1 MHRLV
6 VALLAAL
13 DAALAAVVGVAA
25 ALAPLALLWL
35 VGATLPWN
43 ALWPTAVSVWQLGH
57 LVPLHIHLPAEYL
70 AVTGIDQSAASFV
83 VSLAP
88 LAFASFTAIFAAR
101 SGVRAA
107 QAGAAA
113 TGPVAGTIVFAV
125 LATLAGLTARNP
137 IAAIHLWQGVLFP
150 VSIYAIGVAGG
161 ALVAGW
167 ALADPAGHGVLD
179 AMRGRV
185 ARWRHGWDRFVE
197 LAARGTGIALAGLI
211 GLGALAVAVAMV
223 VRGGNVIALFEA
235 GHVDLLGVI
244 VVALGQLAYLP
255 TLVVWGLSF
264 IAGPGF
270 SVGVGTTVSP
280 AGTQLGVMPGIP
292 ALGALP
298 ETTSP
303 FLLVVVLLPVAVGAL
318 AGWAVRSRFADMDAS
333 THEVAHIGS
342 GLRAT
347 VAVAIAAL
355 SAAGT
360 AVLCAAASGSLG
372 PARLAQTGP
381 EPGPVALAVGI
392 EVLIGAAIMLL
403 SPAPEPGTEHA
414 AERPHTPRA
423 MPDEVTMPVEPLPV
437 APLPVE
443 PLPVEPLPV
452 EPLPVDAPLDRPA
465 DFPAPVA
472 HADAE
477 TGPVV
482 LPPVPAAQPEPEAH
496 AEPEP
501 EPDEPEGPK
510 PPPPAPSRP
519 DLGPNRPN
527 PLPPMASPGARD
539 GSQ

>member
-35 VGATLPWN
+35 IGGTLPWG

-83 VSLAP
+83 ISLAP

-107 QAGAAA
+107 QADAAA
-113 TGPVAGTIVFAV
+113 TGPIAGTVVFAV

-137 IAAIHLWQGVLFP
+137 IAAIHLWQGVIFP
-150 VSIYAIGVAGG
+150 VAIYAVGAAGG

-167 ALADPAGHGVLD
+167 MHADPSGHRTLD
-179 AMRGRV
+179 GMRARV
-185 ARWRHGWDRFVE
+185 AHGRHGWDRVVE
-197 LAARGTGIALAGLI
+197 LTARGAGIALAGLI
-211 GLGALAVAVAMV
+211 GLGALAVAAAMI

-235 GHVDLLGVI
+235 GHVDLIGAV

-264 IAGPGF
+264 VAGPGF

-280 AGTQLGVMPGIP
+280 AGTQLGVVPGIP

-318 AGWAVRSRFADMDAS
+318 AGWAVRSRFADPDAS
-333 THEVAHIGS
+333 THEVVHAGS

-347 VAVAIAAL
+347 VAAGIAVL
-355 SAAGT
+355 SAGGT
-360 AVLCAAASGSLG
+360 AALCAAASGSLG

-403 SPAPEPGTEHA
+403 SPASDRGRERTV
-414 AERPHTPRA
+414 ERPAAPQA
-423 MPDEVTMPVEPLPV
+423 PADDVTAPLEPLPV

-443 PLPVEPLPV
+443 PLPVEPPTGAD
-452 EPLPVDAPLDRPA
+452 PWAPAGGMD
-465 DFPAPVA
+465 
-472 HADAE
+472 ADAR
-477 TGPVV
+477 TGPIV
-482 LPPVPAAQPEPEAH
+482 LPPVPAAQ

-501 EPDEPEGPK
+501 EPEPVEPEPVEPEAPK
-510 PPPPAPSRP
+510 PPPPAASRP

-527 PLPPMASPGARD
+527 PLPPAAAPGGRD
-539 GSQ
+539 GS

>member
-13 DAALAAVVGVAA
+13 DAALAAAVGVAA

-35 VGATLPWN
+35 IGGTMPWS

-57 LVPLHIHLPAEYL
+57 LVPLHIHLPAEYV
-70 AVTGIDQSAASFV
+70 AVTGIDPSAASFV
-83 VSLAP
+83 ISLAP

-107 QAGAAA
+107 QADAVA
-113 TGPVAGTIVFAV
+113 TGPIAGTIVFAV
-125 LATLAGLTARNP
+125 LATLVGLTARNP

-150 VSIYAIGVAGG
+150 VAIYAVGVAGG

-167 ALADPAGHGVLD
+167 MHADPAGHGVLD
-179 AMRGRV
+179 GMRARV
-185 ARWRHGWDRFVE
+185 AEWRHGWDRVVE
-197 LAARGTGIALAGLI
+197 LTARSTGIALAGLI
-211 GLGALAVAVAMV
+211 GLGALAVAVAMI

-235 GHVDLLGVI
+235 GHVDLLGAI

-280 AGTQLGVMPGIP
+280 AGTQLGVVPGIP

-318 AGWAVRSRFADMDAS
+318 AGAAARSRFADRDAS
-333 THEVAHIGS
+333 THEVVHA
-342 GLRAT
+342 GLGVRAT
-347 VAVAIAAL
+347 VAVGIAVL
-355 SAAGT
+355 SAAGA

-381 EPGPVALAVGI
+381 EPGPVAVAVGV

-403 SPAPEPGTEHA
+403 SPASDVGTERAHDHGA
-414 AERPHTPRA
+414 APRA
-423 MPDEVTMPVEPLPV
+423 MADAATSSVVRPIASPTAADARW
-437 APLPVE
+437 APAE
-443 PLPVEPLPV
+443 D
-452 EPLPVDAPLDRPA
+452 VDA
-465 DFPAPVA
+465 
-472 HADAE
+472 DAL
-477 TGPVV
+477 TGPI
-482 LPPVPAAQPEPEAH
+482 LLSPPEVAQPDPQ

-501 EPDEPEGPK
+501 EPQPEPEPDPEPVEPEAPK
-510 PPPPAPSRP
+510 PPPPAASRP
-519 DLGPNRPN
+519 DLGPKRPN
-527 PLPPMASPGARD
+527 PLPRVAPPGERD
-539 GSQ
+539 GS